1 MSDIQSCNSTG
12 KKKGCKL
19 AATATDMYYGTLE
32 IVANHCT
39 NQHLCHFYLKEL
51 EGMWDFN
58 ITRMYFSQFSEACPI
73 P

>member
-12 KKKGCKL
+12 KKGCKL
-19 AATATDMYYGTLE
+19 AATATDMYYCTLE
-32 IVANHCT
+32 IVANHCAK
-39 NQHLCHFYLKEL
+39 QHLCHFYLKEL

-58 ITRMYFSQFSEACPI
+58 ITLMYFSQFSEACPI